1 MSMVNGVILDIN
13 VDARAVRLVGLFSTT
28 LHANCVISNVKG
40 TVNDEHIAAIAY
52 VNAVSILSI
61 PRATHGYSVN
71 NYVVTTLG
79 YDVETRRILNGYPLN
94 EHIVTFCNAD
104 EMSTHLLLF
113 RGIWGYVFL
122 RFEVER
128 IP

>member
-1 MSMVNGVILDIN
+1 MSMVNGVVLDIN

-40 TVNDEHIAAIAY
+40 TVNDEHIAAISY
-52 VNAVSILSI
+52 VDTISILSI

>member
-1 MSMVNGVILDIN
+1 MSMVNGVVLDIN
-13 VDARAVRLVGLFSTT
+13 IDARMVRLVGLFSTT
-28 LHANCVISNVKG
+28 LHANCVISNVKD

-52 VNAVSILSI
+52 VDTITILSI
-61 PRATHGYSVN
+61 PRATYGYSVD

>member
-1 MSMVNGVILDIN
+1 MSMVNGVVLDIN
-13 VDARAVRLVGLFSTT
+13 VDARTVRLVGLFSTT

-40 TVNDEHIAAIAY
+40 TVNDEYIAAISY
-52 VNAVSILSI
+52 VNTISILSI
-61 PRATHGYSVN
+61 PRATYGYSVN